1 MYKHMPVDKLEREHQ
16 AALKFRMD
24 HIDTTDEDMR
34 QRLARVSSDLEG
46 LPATRRLV
54 EFCTE
59 VRKIARGVKFAA
71 TRNGKS
77 TWLEGHQLVSEVWV
91 YYPDDEFAFARIG
104 YADYSVSGT
113 DSKYGVYSRHIDN
126 QKFGDDREQ
135 RHMAMSDDLVR
146 AVRNFKKY
154 LRRYSLDETVGM
166 RLGDFQSKLN
176 SLSWGAAND
185 FQTARSGVVD
195 HPSFYDEMRSLI
207 DRGHQ
212 FVNPA
217 FGLSIVDMVNKM
229 KTAREKADTVHHVY
243 YVSARDQGDAQ
254 VFDVLLLLDTAK
266 NGKQRQSHHSL
277 SPAEVEALDA
287 ELPQKLAALSM
298 LEDGG
303 FVEGLGMR
311 ISAKTYWVLK

>member
-16 AALKFRMD
+16 ASLKFR
-24 HIDTTDEDMR
+24 HTHFDTTDEETRR
-34 QRLARVSSDLEG
+34 QLARVSVDVMG
-46 LPATRRLV
+46 LPATRQLA
-54 EFCTE
+54 EFCYE

-71 TRNGKS
+71 TRNGKA

-113 DSKYGVYSRHIDN
+113 NSKYGVYSRHIEN

-135 RHMAMSDDLVR
+135 RHMVLSDDLAR

-154 LRRYSLDETVGM
+154 LRRYSLQETATM
-166 RLGDFQSKLN
+166 RLGDFQSKISALT
-176 SLSWGAAND
+176 WGAAND
-185 FQTARSGVVD
+185 FQTARSSVLD
-195 HPSFYDEMRSLI
+195 HPSFYDEMRFLI
-207 DRGHQ
+207 TRGHS

-217 FGLSIVDMVNKM
+217 FGLSLVEMLEKM
-229 KTAREKADTVHHVY
+229 KVAKDKADAIHDVY
-243 YVSARDQGDAQ
+243 YVSARNQGDEQ
-254 VFDVLLLLDTAK
+254 VFDVLSMSNIK
-266 NGKQRQSHHSL
+266 GSNNKQSHHSL

-287 ELPQKLAALSM
+287 ELPQKIAALSM

-311 ISAKTYWVLK
+311 VSAKTYWVLK